1 MALIP
6 VKNLNTKQMKMF
18 DEFDKGHRS
27 VTVPR
32 RTSILSGRGITYN
45 GLALVLD
52 SLKPDLDDDTKKD
65 IERIKITAENLDTD
79 GETKLIAVTHFDTL
93 NRKFEIIFLAA
104 LKSGTG
110 KYNFAL
116 YSDKFSQIGS
126 TYQNCGTTVP
136 DNEIDDHIFAYAA
149 YMMQDDGAMKLD
161 GNSLKLTV

>member
-18 DEFDKGHRS
+18 DEFDHGRRT

-32 RTSILSGRGITYN
+32 RTSVLSGRGIKYE

-52 SLKPDLDDDTKKD
+52 SLKPDQDNDIKKD
-65 IERIKITAENLDTD
+65 IDRVKITAQHLDED
-79 GETKLIAVTHFDTL
+79 GDTKLIAVNHFDPVS
-93 NRKFEIIFLAA
+93 RKVEIIFLAA
-104 LKSGTG
+104 LKSKTG
-110 KYNFAL
+110 NYNFAL

-136 DNEIDDHIFAYAA
+136 DSELDDHILAYAA
-149 YMMQDDGAMKLD
+149 YMMRDDGAIKLD